1 MKNLSEVYKM
11 RVEKRTCNIGEYLP
25 LKRRLEKNGYTVGI
39 GRIHLEFVSKHATRY
54 RAGKF
59 GIKKCFQPYRLHFY
73 IRFEAIY
80 KPNLAGN
87 GVATPS
93 AFFVCPCSLR
103 AMEIARSC
111 YLSISIVWYGI
122 FFFSHISF
130 SRLVQVKMIICLFLY
145 SVCRKFS
152 IFSSLSSS

>member
-1 MKNLSEVYKM
+1 MEVSKM
-11 RVEKRTCNIGEYLP
+11 VENRICSVWEYLALRRN
-25 LKRRLEKNGYTVGI
+25 LKKSGYILGAGELHVG
-39 GRIHLEFVSKHATRY
+39 FTQKHSARY
-54 RAGKF
+54 KTGKI
-59 GIKKCFQPYRLHFY
+59 GIKKCFQLSKLYFY

-130 SRLVQVKMIICLFLY
+130 SRLVQVKMMICLFLY